1 MSLGR
6 EQFTLVCAE
15 CGKGHSGSMAWLQ
28 SQRVMVCTRCGAENA
43 IDKDGVIRQLTQRDR
58 FGPEQSDP
66 WVFLA
71 MK

>member
-1 MSLGR
+1 
-6 EQFTLVCAE
+6 
-15 CGKGHSGSMAWLQ
+15 MAWLQ

-43 IDKDGVIRQLTQRDR
+43 IDKDGVIRQLAQRDR

>member
-15 CGKGHSGSMAWLQ
+15 CGKGHGGSMASLQ
-28 SQRVMVCTRCGAENA
+28 NQRVLVCTRCGAKNA
-43 IDKDGVIRQLTQRDR
+43 IDKDIIMRQLAQRDR
-58 FGPEQSDP
+58 FGPEHSDP

-71 MK
+71 MT